1 MSTKVPMTAHGAKL
15 LEQELHDLKFNIR
28 PQIIQAISTA
38 RAHGD
43 LKENAEYHA
52 AKEQQSFAEGRIK
65 ELEIKLSNAQII
77 DVTVLENNGKVI
89 FGSTVTLLNLN
100 NDVQV
105 TYHIVGDDEADF
117 KVNKI
122 SYNTPIAK
130 AMIGKEEGDVV
141 EVSTPSGVTEYELLG
156 VQYI

>member
-1 MSTKVPMTAHGAKL
+1 MTIHGAKL
-15 LEQELHDLKFNIR
+15 LEQELNDLKFSVR
-28 PQIIQAISTA
+28 PKIIQSISTA

-65 ELEIKLSNAQII
+65 ELEIKLSNSQII
-77 DVTVLENNGKVI
+77 DVTILENNGKVI
-89 FGSTVTLLNLN
+89 FGATVTLLNLSN
-100 NDVQV
+100 NNEV

-117 KVNKI
+117 KINKI

-130 AMIGKEEGDVV
+130 AIIGKEEGDVV
-141 EVSTPSGVTEYELLG
+141 EITTPNGVTEYEISA
-156 VQYI
+156 VKYI

>member
-1 MSTKVPMTAHGAKL
+1 MSNKVPMTATGAKL
-15 LEQELHDLKFNIR
+15 LEQELQDLKFNVR
-28 PQIIQAISTA
+28 PKIIKAISEA

-52 AKEQQSFAEGRIK
+52 AKEQQSFSEGRIK

-77 DVTVLENNGKVI
+77 DVTTLPNEGKII
-89 FGSTVTLLNLN
+89 FGATVTLLNLA
-100 NDVQV
+100 NDVEV
-105 TYHIVGDDEADF
+105 TYHLVGDDEADF

-122 SYNTPIAK
+122 SYNSPIARGI
-130 AMIGKEEGDVV
+130 IGKFEGDEITVKAPNGLV
-141 EVSTPSGVTEYELLG
+141 EYEIVR